1 LLAAAPPTE
10 NFKVIKRRNVA
21 LGTGLV
27 VAAAVAL
34 VWAFQPRPLSV
45 EVAEVVRGPFEKTID
60 EDGRTRVR
68 QRYVIAAPLSGR
80 LARVTLDAG
89 DAVEAGEPV
98 AQIAPLAPALLD
110 ARTRRELQER
120 VGAAEAQLAQARS
133 EVARAEAALSQ
144 ARLDLARQGALQG
157 AGFVSAAAREQAELS
172 VRVQARARDAAAAA
186 QHAAEH
192 GLAQAR
198 AAAVQATADNAR
210 ALPVVSPVTGQVL
223 RLIQQSEAAVALGT
237 PLMDV
242 GDMSDLEVVVD
253 LLSSDAARLQPGARV
268 HLDAAGATRAGRLRR
283 IEPAA
288 FTKVSAL
295 GVEEQRVNVIVD
307 FDPAADKENAP
318 RLGDGFRIDAR
329 IVELSQPDALLVPVA
344 ALFRAGG
351 STADGWAVFVLAGG
365 RAEQRAVTLGPRGPL
380 KAVVTAGLDAGERV
394 VIYPGDALSN
404 GRRVTVVPR

>member
-1 LLAAAPPTE
+1 MLAGPQPAE
-10 NFKVIKRRNVA
+10 NVNVTKRKNVA
-21 LGTGLV
+21 LGVGLV
-27 VAAAVAL
+27 IAAALAL
-34 VWAFQPRPLSV
+34 VWAFQPRPLPV
-45 EVAEVVRGPFEKTID
+45 EVAEVVRGPFEKTIAD
-60 EDGRTRVR
+60 DGRTRVR

-80 LARVTLDAG
+80 LARVTLNAG
-89 DAVEAGEPV
+89 DAVKAGAPV

-110 ARTRRELQER
+110 ARARRELQER
-120 VGAAEAQLAQARS
+120 VGAAEAQLAQARA
-133 EVARAEAALSQ
+133 EVARTEAALSQ
-144 ARLDLARQGALQG
+144 ARLDLERQGALQG
-157 AGFVSAAAREQAELS
+157 AGFVSPAARDQAELA

-192 GLAQAR
+192 GVAQAR
-198 AAAVQATADNAR
+198 AAVVQASADGGR

-237 PLMDV
+237 PLMEV
-242 GDMSDLEVVVD
+242 GDTGDLEVVVD
-253 LLSSDAARLQPGARV
+253 LLSSDAARLRPGARV
-268 HLDAAGATRAGRLRR
+268 YLDAAGTTRAGRLRL

-318 RLGDGFRIDAR
+318 RLGDGFRVDAR

-344 ALFRAGG
+344 ALFRTGG
-351 STADGWAVFVLAGG
+351 GAADGWAVFVLVGG
-365 RAEQRAVTLGPRGPL
+365 RAEQRSVTLGARGPL

-394 VIYPGDALSN
+394 VVYPGDALST